1 MAFWSHLQELAGGSR
16 GRIVRAL
23 RDAWHDEVRLAVQL
37 SRHAEQVPYQSSIA
51 PLRELADRARA
62 RAGRLADE
70 LTRQG
75 AAIANGSDSP
85 AGGEP
90 RGGRNYW
97 QRLTVDLEDLR
108 ALAQRYRELTNHF
121 DLDYPETAAL
131 FDRLARDSM
140 VMARVLAGLIALSDP
155 HAAD

>member
-37 SRHAEQVPYQSSIA
+37 SRHAEQVPYESSHA
-51 PLRELADRARA
+51 PLRELAERARA
-62 RAGRLADE
+62 RAGQLADE

-75 AAIANGSDSP
+75 AAIANGNDGP
-85 AGGEP
+85 PDREP
-90 RGGRNYW
+90 GGGRNYW
-97 QRLTVDLEDLR
+97 QRLNVDLEDLR
-108 ALAQRYRELTNHF
+108 AVGQRYRELAHHF

-131 FDRLARDSM
+131 FERLAHDSVAM
-140 VMARVLAGLIALSDP
+140 GRVLTRLIALSDP